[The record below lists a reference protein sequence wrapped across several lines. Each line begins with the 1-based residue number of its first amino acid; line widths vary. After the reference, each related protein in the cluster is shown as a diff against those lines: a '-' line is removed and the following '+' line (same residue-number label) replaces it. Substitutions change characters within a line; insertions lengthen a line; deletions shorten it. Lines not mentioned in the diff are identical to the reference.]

1 MQMKHKISVTLVI
14 LLIFFIAQTFG
25 ILTFAYDAKV
35 FVSEGDVTITH
46 PDTAI
51 GERPT
56 QTNLSLIIWI
66 SIGVAI
72 GTVLVLLLAKFKQTK
87 IWAVWYTLAIFICIA
102 TTLGVFID
110 SKMIVFAISAILSGI
125 KVWKREGILAN
136 TIEILVYSAIAIIV
150 SPLLN
155 VFWAIILLLGISVYD
170 FVAVRLS
177 KHMVTLAE
185 FQKGTKLFAGI
196 QIGYNAQESKDEQSK
211 VKRSAKT
218 AKRSDNGL
226 SSNRESKNKDE
237 KEHKTAILGGGDI
250 AFPLILNATYF
261 HYVLS
266 ITAIKSISVLICLIV
281 VLFQTLALFF
291 LFWIS
296 KKGKYYPAM
305 PYLTFGS
312 IVGLLASLIFI

>member
-1 MQMKHKISVTLVI
+1 MKHKISVTLLI
-14 LLIFFIAQTFG
+14 LLIFFVAQTFG

-35 FVSEGDVTITH
+35 FVSEGSVTITH

-51 GERPT
+51 GERPS

-66 SIGVAI
+66 GLGVAI
-72 GTVLVLLLAKFKQTK
+72 GTISVLLLAKFKQTK
-87 IWAVWYTLAIFICIA
+87 LWALWYTLAIFICIA
-102 TTLGVFID
+102 TTIGVFINN
-110 SKMIVFAISAILSGI
+110 KIIVFAISAVLSGI
-125 KVWKREGILAN
+125 KVWKTRGILAN
-136 TIEILVYSAIAIIV
+136 AIEILVYSAIAIIV

-155 VFWAIILLLGISVYD
+155 VFWAIVLLLVISVYD

-196 QIGYNAQESKDEQSK
+196 QIGYQLDES
-211 VKRSAKT
+211 
-218 AKRSDNGL
+218 N
-226 SSNRESKNKDE
+226 SKNKNIKEE
-237 KEHKTAILGGGDI
+237 KESKSEESKSRLKAIKQSREEKDSKTAILGGGDI

-266 ITAIKSISVLICLIV
+266 ITAVKSISVLMCLIV
-281 VLFQTLALFF
+281 VLFQTLALFL

-296 KKGKYYPAM
+296 KKGRYYPAM
-305 PYLTFGS
+305 PYLTSGS
-312 IVGLLASLIFI
+312 IIGLLISLVFV